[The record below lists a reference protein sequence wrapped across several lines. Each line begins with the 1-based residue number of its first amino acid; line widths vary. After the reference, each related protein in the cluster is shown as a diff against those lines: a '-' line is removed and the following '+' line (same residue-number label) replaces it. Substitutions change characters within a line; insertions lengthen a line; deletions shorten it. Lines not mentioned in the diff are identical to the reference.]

1 MTLTIWVNQHPKTT
15 YLDSQTWKIF
25 SSVSVTVIN
34 LSCCCFSLSCRW
46 ESLNWGWA
54 SLHKKAGH
62 FWPFCFSS
70 QMSRFE
76 PLSQLQLSVKFDFIF
91 SVWQKVY
98 FHEENNFTLLII
110 IHHNKI
116 HLIEQQSLF
125 LTKILFFHYS
135 SLPSATFLYF
145 QQTNDMMV
153 FSSPTQ
159 IKVNLIT
166 QILDQ
171 QPLLRFL
178 NCSLMMSCE

>member
-1 MTLTIWVNQHPKTT
+1 MTSTIWV
-15 YLDSQTWKIF
+15 
-25 SSVSVTVIN
+25 
-34 LSCCCFSLSCRW
+34 SCCCFSLSW
-46 ESLNWGWA
+46 GWGSLNWGWA

-62 FWPFCFSS
+62 SWSSHFSS
-70 QMSRFE
+70 QMGHFE
-76 PLSQLQLSVKFDFIF
+76 PLPQLQLSVKFDFIF

-135 SLPSATFLYF
+135 SWSSATFLYF
-145 QQTNDMMV
+145 QQMNDMMV
-153 FSSPTQ
+153 FSSLMQT
-159 IKVNLIT
+159 KVNLIT

-178 NCSLMMSCE
+178 NCSLIMSCE